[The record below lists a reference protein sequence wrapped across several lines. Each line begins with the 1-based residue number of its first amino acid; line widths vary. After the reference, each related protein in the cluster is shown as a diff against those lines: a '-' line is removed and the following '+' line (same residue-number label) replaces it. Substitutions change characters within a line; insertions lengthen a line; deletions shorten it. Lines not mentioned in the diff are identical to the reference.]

1 MNLSKVFSRKRI
13 FTLWLATL
21 GVAWIAASQ
30 TWFTV
35 EMFPDGQTVEL
46 QQFDG
51 LTTYP
56 FMTAI
61 FISSA
66 AGLLA
71 SIFVQSLARKIVGT
85 ITGLLAAGAVWL
97 IATKVAAQDLSGIS
111 DQLETLTG
119 IAANHGA
126 GDYKVFA
133 SAWPWVTL
141 ATMLLQ
147 LFVVAFFL
155 LVESSWPRRSQKT
168 ERASAAM
175 RSGDEQDSIG
185 IWDAQRK

>member
-56 FMTAI
+56 FITAI

-85 ITGLLAAGAVWL
+85 ITALLAAGAVWL

-126 GDYKVFA
+126 GDYKVLA

-168 ERASAAM
+168 ERTSAAM
-175 RSGDEQDSIG
+175 SSGDEQDSIG

>member
-56 FMTAI
+56 FITAI

-71 SIFVQSLARKIVGT
+71 SLFVQSLARKIVGT
-85 ITGLLAAGAVWL
+85 MAALLAAGAVWL

-119 IAANHGA
+119 IAANHGV
-126 GDYKVFA
+126 GDYKVLA

-141 ATMLLQ
+141 ATMLLH
-147 LFVVAFFL
+147 LFVVSFFL

-168 ERASAAM
+168 ERTSVAM
-175 RSGDEQDSIG
+175 QSRDEQDSIG

>member
-1 MNLSKVFSRKRI
+1 LKLSKVFSRKRI

-56 FMTAI
+56 FITAI

-85 ITGLLAAGAVWL
+85 ITALLAAGAVWL

-126 GDYKVFA
+126 GDYKVLA

-155 LVESSWPRRSQKT
+155 LVESSWPLRSQKT
-168 ERASAAM
+168 ERTSAAM
-175 RSGDEQDSIG
+175 SSGDEQDSIG

>member
-1 MNLSKVFSRKRI
+1 MKLSKVFSRKRI

-126 GDYKVFA
+126 GDYKVLA

-168 ERASAAM
+168 ERTSAAM
-175 RSGDEQDSIG
+175 SSGDEQDSIG

>member
-85 ITGLLAAGAVWL
+85 ITALLAAGAVWL

-126 GDYKVFA
+126 GDYKVLA

-168 ERASAAM
+168 ERTSAAM
-175 RSGDEQDSIG
+175 SSGDEQDSIG

>member
-1 MNLSKVFSRKRI
+1 MKLSKVFSRKRI

-56 FMTAI
+56 FITAI

-85 ITGLLAAGAVWL
+85 ITALLAAGAVWL

-126 GDYKVFA
+126 GDYKVLA

-155 LVESSWPRRSQKT
+155 LVESSWPLRSQKT
-168 ERASAAM
+168 ERTSAAM
-175 RSGDEQDSIG
+175 SSGDEQDSIG